1 MENSQNKRTLQLD
14 DRYVTNIQ
22 TAGNYTY
29 IGKALCGSATS
40 AAVWQIKRIDAT
52 TGTIIQWCGGTQN
65 FVYIF
70 DDRAAIGTT
79 YS

>member
-40 AAVWQIKRIDAT
+40 DAVWQIKRIDAT
-52 TGTIIQWCGGTQN
+52 TGTIIQWADGDQDFDNVFDNRATTV
-65 FVYIF
+65 VY
-70 DDRAAIGTT
+70 
-79 YS
+79 S

>member
-29 IGKALCGSATS
+29 IGKALCGSATAS
-40 AAVWQIKRIDAT
+40 AVWQIKRIDVTA
-52 TGTIIQWCGGTQN
+52 GTIIQWAMGTQDFTN
-65 FVYIF
+65 IF
-70 DDRAAIGTT
+70 DDRAAVGMT

>member
-22 TAGNYTY
+22 TAGAMTY

-40 AAVWQIKRIDAT
+40 DSVWQIKRINATAGTVIEWADGDQNFDNEFDNRAT
-52 TGTIIQWCGGTQN
+52 TV
-65 FVYIF
+65 VY
-70 DDRAAIGTT
+70 
-79 YS
+79 S

>member
-29 IGKALCGSATS
+29 IGKALCGSATAS
-40 AAVWQIKRIDAT
+40 AVWQIKRIDVTA
-52 TGTIIQWCGGTQN
+52 GTIIEWCGGTQN
-65 FVYIF
+65 FSYIF
-70 DDRAAIGTT
+70 DDRALPGTL

>member
-22 TAGNYTY
+22 TSGNYTY

-52 TGTIIQWCGGTQN
+52 TGTIIQWAMGDQDFTHI
-65 FVYIF
+65 Y
-70 DDRAAIGTT
+70 DDRAALAMV